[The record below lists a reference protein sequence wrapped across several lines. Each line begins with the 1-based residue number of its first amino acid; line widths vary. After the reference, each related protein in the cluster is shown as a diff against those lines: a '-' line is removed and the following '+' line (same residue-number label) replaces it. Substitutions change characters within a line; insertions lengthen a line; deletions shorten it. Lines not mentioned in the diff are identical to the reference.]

1 MSTAVIGR
9 RVAVVSVLAG
19 LAVFLWGGYVAG
31 WTWTGLSEDVALW
44 DWLEALALPV
54 TVGLLPMLLT
64 YRGRLHRR
72 HRLLLVAALAG
83 FVCLVLAGY
92 LVPWEWTGFTGHTLW
107 DWLELALLPVVL
119 ATAAFWP
126 APGDL
131 EVRDWALIAIGGA
144 VFVVVVLAG
153 YLVPWEWTGFSDNK
167 AWDWIKL
174 LLLPV
179 LVPTVV
185 LPALQHFLDETVV
198 EHGSPT

>member
-9 RVAVVSVLAG
+9 RVVLTSVLAG

-31 WTWTGLSEDVALW
+31 WTWTGLSDEVALW

-54 TVGLLPMLLT
+54 AVGLVPVLLT
-64 YRGRLHRR
+64 YRNRLHRR
-72 HRLLLVAALAG
+72 HRILLLAVLTG

-92 LVPWEWTGFTGHTLW
+92 LVPWEWTGFTGNTLW

-126 APGDL
+126 APADL
-131 EVRDWALIAIGGA
+131 EARHWAFIAVGGA
-144 VFVVVVLAG
+144 AFLVVVLAG

-167 AWDWIKL
+167 AWDWLQL

-179 LVPTVV
+179 LVPTVL
-185 LPALQHFLDETVV
+185 LPALQRFLDE
-198 EHGSPT
+198 PAAA